1 MKVDVEHAVA
11 QYKKRFSTYERFTI
25 KTRELVDALLNEQ
38 NLSFLLEHRTK
49 DVEAF
54 REKITRPGKSYSDPL
69 REVTDLCGIR
79 IILRRIS
86 DVEQVVGMLKEE
98 FDVDEKNSVYKGAEL
113 GVDQFGYTS
122 IHLVVSTL
130 ASRAALTEW
139 RPYADLKAEIQVRT
153 ILQHAWALISHS
165 FDYKVGADIPKE
177 FRRRLFRLSALFEL
191 ADEELDQ
198 LVDDIQL
205 KVESYR
211 ASLTAGNKAIE
222 LNIDSLRAYIETS
235 QEVQYWNNYLRTHTG
250 QNVATWGDL
259 SRDIRFANYCGIK
272 SLEQINQLLS
282 QARGWG
288 EDFFTLYYDE
298 YFKRDRVTPDKVTTV
313 LNGVV
318 TMLMI
323 AANVERFTPEI
334 LAKEF
339 GFGSTFIL
347 DVARRTRVQ

>member
-1 MKVDVEHAVA
+1 VDVEHAVA

-49 DVEAF
+49 DVETF

-139 RPYADLKAEIQVRT
+139 KPYADLKAEIQVRT

-198 LVDDIQL
+198 LVDDIQH

-222 LNIDSLRAYIETS
+222 LNVDSLRAYIETS
-235 QEVQYWNNYLRTHTG
+235 PEVHYWNNYLRIHTG

-259 SRDIRFANYCGIK
+259 SRDVRFANYCGIK

-288 EDFFTLYYDE
+288 EDFFTLYYEE

-347 DVARRTRVQ
+347 DVAQRTRVQ